1 MKTGIKVMDAMTREP
16 VTISPN
22 ATIKEAAKRMMERG
36 VGGILVQEN
45 QEPKGILTEKD
56 IVKNVV
62 ATAQDPAKI
71 IVKDVMS
78 KILVTI
84 APDQDIY
91 EALLMMGEKD
101 LRRLPVVHE
110 NKVVGLLTFKDVIR
124 IQPQLFD
131 VIAEKFRIKE
141 ETTKLVLT
149 NRGTLE
155 GYCEKCNSFEALS
168 NRAGSYLCEDC
179 IILKI

>member
-1 MKTGIKVMDAMTREP
+1 MKTGVKVMDAMTREP

-22 ATIKEAAKRMMERG
+22 ATIKEAANRMIERG
-36 VGGILVQEN
+36 VGGILVTEN

-62 ATAQDPAKI
+62 AVSLDTSKVQVREI
-71 IVKDVMS
+71 MS

-84 APDQDIY
+84 SPDLDIY
-91 EALLMMGEKD
+91 DALILMGEKD
-101 LRRLPVVHE
+101 LRRLPVVND
-110 NKVVGLLTFKDVIR
+110 NKIVGLLTFKDVIR

-131 VIAEKFRIKE
+131 VIAEKFRIKDE
-141 ETTKLVLT
+141 SNKLMYAEKINLQ
-149 NRGTLE
+149 
-155 GYCEKCNSFEALS
+155 GYCERCNSYESLS

-179 IILKI
+179 IIVV

>member
-1 MKTGIKVMDAMTREP
+1 MKTGVKVMDAMTREP
-16 VTISPN
+16 VTISPS
-22 ATIKEAAKRMMERG
+22 ATISDAAKKMIENG
-36 VGGILVQEN
+36 VGGILVLEN

-56 IVKNVV
+56 IVKNIV
-62 ATAQDPAKI
+62 APRLDPGEIK
-71 IVKDVMS
+71 VRDVMA

-84 APDQDIY
+84 SPDKDIY
-91 EALLMMGEKD
+91 DALLLMGEKD

-141 ETTKLVLT
+141 EPTKPL
-149 NRGTLE
+149 NNSRKSLE
-155 GYCEKCNSFEALS
+155 GYCEKCNSYESLY

-179 IILKI
+179 IASM

>member
-1 MKTGIKVMDAMTREP
+1 MKTGVKVMDAMTREP

-22 ATIKEAAKRMMERG
+22 STIKEAAKRMIDRG
-36 VGGILVQEN
+36 VGGILVLEN

-56 IVKNVV
+56 IVKNIV
-62 ATAQDPAKI
+62 ATGQDPAKLL
-71 IVKDVMS
+71 VKDVMS
-78 KILVTI
+78 KILVTVS
-84 APDQDIY
+84 PDQDIY
-91 EALLMMGEKD
+91 DALITMGEKD

-141 ETTKLVLT
+141 ETTKLVLS
-149 NRGTLE
+149 NRINLQ
-155 GYCEKCNSFEALS
+155 GYCEKCNAYEPLA
-168 NRAGSYLCEDC
+168 NRSGSYLCEDC
-179 IILKI
+179 IITF

>member
-1 MKTGIKVMDAMTREP
+1 MKTGVKVMDVMTREP

-22 ATIKEAAKRMMERG
+22 STIREAAKRMIERG
-36 VGGILVQEN
+36 VGGILVTEN

-62 ATAQDPAKI
+62 AANLDPSKVLI
-71 IVKDVMS
+71 RDVMS
-78 KILVTI
+78 NILVTI
-84 APDQDIY
+84 SPDNDIY
-91 EALLMMGEKD
+91 DALILMGEKD
-101 LRRLPVVHE
+101 LRRLPVVND
-110 NKVVGLLTFKDVIR
+110 NKIIGLLTFKDIIR

-141 ETTKLVLT
+141 EGNKLMYT
-149 NRGTLE
+149 EKINLE
-155 GYCEKCNSFEALS
+155 GYCERCNSYESLM

-179 IILKI
+179 IVAV